1 MQRREE
7 MLKTIQTSKGHRQL
21 APIHRQFAVT
31 AYFLHRDRFRLQQK
45 TVRLWVRKLRHR
57 QNR

>member
-1 MQRREE
+1 